1 MAATE
6 RRTHA
11 RRTPRSGRG
20 RWALAVLFVGAL
32 ARADERVAV
41 DGHLYLDSDRLEV
54 WHPHAGVQVDLDDEL
69 AISASYDADVI
80 SAATIDVRTAASP
93 RGFTESRHGLGLDL
107 AVAPSS
113 TLRYGVSAS
122 GSLAPDYA
130 SGTGAARLAW
140 EDDTRTHT
148 LAIAATGSYASVGRV
163 GDQAPVGDAWA
174 GGASLAWTAVVSRA
188 LVLDVALA
196 GEHARGYLES
206 PYRFVTIYDALD
218 PTGSVVVPESL
229 PDARTRV
236 SARARVR
243 IAPTDELFV
252 RGSYRFHADD
262 WGVAGH
268 TVSLEAAAAPVPEL
282 LASLELRCLV
292 QRGASFYRG
301 RYETLPD
308 VPALRA
314 RDRELAPSTTLGAAL
329 RLETR
334 FAGPFGGDMR
344 LFVRGELLYTRL
356 IDTPLLPER
365 LAGVVGLGLSFER

>member
-1 MAATE
+1 VAATE
-6 RRTHA
+6 RGPV
-11 RRTPRSGRG
+11 RRRATRAA
-20 RWALAVLFVGAL
+20 WALVALALASL
-32 ARADERVAV
+32 ARADERVAI

-54 WHPHAGVQVDLDDEL
+54 WHPHAGVQIDLDEEL
-69 AISASYDADVI
+69 AVAASYDADVI

-93 RGFTESRHGLGLDL
+93 RGFVESRHGLGVDL
-107 AVAPSS
+107 TAAPSS

-122 GSLAPDYA
+122 GSFAPDYA
-130 SGTGAARLAW
+130 SGTASARLAW

-148 LAIAATGSYASVGRV
+148 VAVAASGSYAGVGRV

-174 GGASLAWTAVVSRA
+174 GGASVAWTAVVSRA
-188 LVLDVALA
+188 MVLDLALA

-206 PYRFVTIYDALD
+206 PYRFVTIHDALD

-229 PDARTRV
+229 PDARTRG
-236 SARARVR
+236 SARARIR
-243 IAPTDELFV
+243 IAPTDDLFV

-268 TVSLEAAAAPVPEL
+268 TVSVEAAAAPVPEL

-308 VPALRA
+308 VPTLRA
-314 RDRELAPSTTLGAAL
+314 RDRELAPTTTLGAAL

-334 FAGPFGGDMR
+334 FAGPWNGEAR
-344 LFVRGELLYTRL
+344 LFLRGELLYTRL
-356 IDTPLLPER
+356 VDTPLLPER